1 MIATRIRDQ
10 VGLHLIGLFAAVG
23 LYLTPLLYLLMIALR
38 TTHGFLTNP
47 LGLPH
52 QWDWGNFVTAWR
64 EGSMSEYF
72 TNSII
77 YTVSITVLD
86 LLVSVLAAFPIA
98 RGYWKYSNALYL
110 FFLAALFLPGGLIP
124 LFTEALSLHLYNT
137 RIGYILLNVGTGLSF
152 FFFVGYIKSIPR
164 EVDEAAAIDGCGYF
178 RYVFTILI
186 PLIRP
191 ALATMGLFIAIGAWN
206 NLIGPVV
213 FLANPHL
220 WPLTRGLFT
229 FYGEYSNDWPLLASA
244 IIIVMAPLVVLFV
257 VLQRFIVKGAMG
269 SAIKQ

>member
-1 MIATRIRDQ
+1 MTEARIRDQ
-10 VGLHLIGLFAAVG
+10 AMLHVIGLVAAVG
-23 LYLTPLLYLLMIALR
+23 IYLLPLLYLAMISLR

-47 LGLPH
+47 LGIPRH
-52 QWDWGNFVTAWR
+52 WDWSNFATAWR
-64 EGSMSEYF
+64 EGSMSQYF
-72 TNSII
+72 LNSVI

-86 LLVSVLAAFPIA
+86 VLVSVLAAFPIA
-98 RGYWKYSNALYL
+98 RRYWKYSNALYL

-124 LFTEALSLHLYNT
+124 LFTESLSLHLYNT

-164 EVDEAAAIDGCGYF
+164 EVDEAAAMDGCGYF
-178 RYVFTILI
+178 RYVFTMLI
-186 PLIRP
+186 PLMRP

-229 FYGEYSNDWPLLASA
+229 FYGEYTNNWPLLAAA
-244 IIIVMAPLVVLFV
+244 IIIVMAPLLVLFV
-257 VLQRFIVKGAMG
+257 VLQRFIVQGAMG